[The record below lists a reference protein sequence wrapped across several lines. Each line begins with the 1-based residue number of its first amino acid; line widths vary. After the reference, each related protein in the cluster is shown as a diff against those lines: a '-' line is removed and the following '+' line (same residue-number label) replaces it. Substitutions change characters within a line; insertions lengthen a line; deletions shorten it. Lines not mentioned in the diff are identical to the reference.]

1 MKSII
6 KAVIITNVPA
16 PYRIP
21 GWQLISK
28 MSDINLNVVFCSKS
42 NIDITLNSDSLGF
55 SVYYLRGKYREYGI
69 RFLHSDIG
77 VWGLLSKLKPDV
89 VITTGFI
96 PTYLFAFTWTIFHN
110 IPHISMT
117 DGTIKS
123 EKIICHLS
131 TNS

>member
-28 MSDINLNVVFCSKS
+28 MSDINLNVVFCSRS

-55 SVYYLRGKYREYGI
+55 SVYYWTLNYANYLQQQKEMHGTVQL
-69 RFLHSDIG
+69 FL
-77 VWGLLSKLKPDV
+77 
-89 VITTGFI
+89 
-96 PTYLFAFTWTIFHN
+96 
-110 IPHISMT
+110 
-117 DGTIKS
+117 
-123 EKIICHLS
+123 E
-131 TNS
+131 